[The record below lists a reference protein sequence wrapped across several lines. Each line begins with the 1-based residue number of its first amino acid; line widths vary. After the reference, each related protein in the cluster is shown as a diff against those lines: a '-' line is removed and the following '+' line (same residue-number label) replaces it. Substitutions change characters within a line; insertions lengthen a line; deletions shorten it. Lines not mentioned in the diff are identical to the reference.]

1 MAKQF
6 GLDGIGEHV
15 EFGKDGNK
23 LDMSN
28 GHGSITNHN
37 GVLIELRGKDAT
49 HANAFATKGQLD
61 CGNRK
66 RLWNRV
72 DYIHNRANG

>member
-28 GHGSITNHN
+28 GHGSFTNHN
-37 GVLIELRGKDAT
+37 GVLD
-49 HANAFATKGQLD
+49 
-61 CGNRK
+61 
-66 RLWNRV
+66 
-72 DYIHNRANG
+72 